1 MNGRRLVALVARR
14 EIRERLRSRAFLVAT
29 LFLLVAV
36 GASPA
41 LNGFF
46 SRETT
51 YRIAVVAPAPPDL
64 AGALERAASPFG
76 GSVRLRVVAS
86 SAAGRRALDDERV
99 DALLLLRDD
108 RLVFRADVDH
118 ELAAVV
124 DTAVRTVRRHLPPE
138 QEVTVAT
145 LELTASEPSDAEVA
159 VALFGAVLLLTAL
172 AIYGQWVL
180 VGVVEEKSNRV
191 VELILSAVPPR
202 HMLAGKVIGIGLVG
216 LGQLVLVAGLA
227 AVLLAAGAYDAP
239 TSLGRNV
246 LLVVPWF
253 GLGFALYAV
262 AYAAAGAL
270 ASRQQDASAAGQ
282 PITITLVAAYFVG
295 YAVLADAPN
304 GALAQL
310 LTVIPVTAPLVLPAR
325 SALVGVPL
333 WEHALAVVLTVGAIY
348 VLVRLA
354 GRVYAHGLLRSG
366 PRLGAR
372 AALRLTRAISS

>member
-51 YRIAVVAPAPPDL
+51 YRIAVAAPAPPDL
-64 AGALERAASPFG
+64 AGALQRAASPFG
-76 GSVRLRVVAS
+76 GSVTLRVVAS
-86 SAAGRRALDDERV
+86 PAAGRRALDDERV